1 MTTLRKPDW
10 LKISLET
17 GERYT
22 ETKKIVEMNRLH
34 TICSSGHC
42 PNASKCWGIGTATFM
57 IAGDICTRSCK
68 FCATKTG
75 RPLPL
80 NEEEPMKV
88 AKSVKLMKLKHC
100 VITSVDRDDLEDK
113 GAEHW
118 RKTIEAIRKENPDTT
133 IEVLTPDFDGRE
145 ELIDTVLSAKPDVF
159 SHNMETVKR
168 LTDATRSKAK
178 YDISLT
184 TLKYATDKQFI
195 TKTGI
200 MLGLGETKSEV
211 VEIMSD
217 VRKIGV
223 QLFTIGQYLQPT
235 KQHLEVKEYI
245 TPEQFIEYKEIGM
258 QMGFKNVESG
268 PLVRSSYMA
277 EKAFIEAGLSKK
289 QKSIDSGYNSIN

>member
-133 IEVLTPDFDGRE
+133 IEVLTPDFDGKK

-235 KQHLEVKEYI
+235 KQHLKVKEYI
-245 TPEQFIEYKEIGM
+245 TPEQFIEYKKIGM